1 MSDNQKGKSTSG
13 TGGTLEE
20 ATAHAWENARA
31 NGAGPGKYELT
42 KIEIEA
48 VNPIHAY
55 IVTIKPVPKG

>member
-1 MSDNQKGKSTSG
+1 MADNQKGKPTSG
-13 TGGTLEE
+13 TGATLEE

-31 NGAGPGKYELT
+31 HGAKPGTYEVT

-55 IVTIKPVPKG
+55 IVTIGPPKG